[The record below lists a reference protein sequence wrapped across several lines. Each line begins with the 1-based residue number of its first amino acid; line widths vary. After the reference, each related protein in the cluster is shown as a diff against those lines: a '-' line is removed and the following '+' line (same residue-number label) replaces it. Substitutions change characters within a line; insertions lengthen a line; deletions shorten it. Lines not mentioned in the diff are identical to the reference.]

1 MAEYLFN
8 FDIHNAGSNVYT
20 EIEELLKKNDYTVL
34 DHPLGSTYLIQKD
47 EINIRSLC
55 EELETVLSD
64 YDAAFILSRYDKQI
78 SFEGA
83 TEKRKRNRRQLEK
96 LEEIEK
102 ILGK

>member
-8 FDIHNAGSNVYT
+8 FDIHNAGSSVYY
-20 EIEELLKKNDYTVL
+20 EIEDLLEKNNYSVL
-34 DHPLGSTYLIQKD
+34 DHPLGSTYLIQKNEVD
-47 EINIRSLC
+47 IKSLC
-55 EELETVLSD
+55 GELETILSD
-64 YDAAFILSRYDKQI
+64 YDVAFILSRYDEQM

-96 LEEIEK
+96 LEKIKK